1 MNFNRKMEETLRLYE
16 RAIDNFL
23 LSAEEEIKLGR
34 MKKRLLRS
42 PKSFLKKKRKYTSPI
57 LDEKEQKTS
66 KPSPVQGKY
75 SLNPEEVA
83 QFAEQGYLS
92 PQPFPGFQQLE
103 ADMVAELD
111 TIYQRKGTAQ
121 EGLMQHMH
129 IYQPQLCQPFLEHID
144 FFVDQAASIFGA
156 PRGNLMIDTQVFSS
170 RLPAPL
176 HTDFPAEHFFD
187 LTHLPKM
194 LHFHMNLQTG
204 GEDSGLRLFEGT
216 HEEIIFPHYAL
227 RYLLE
232 NEIEVDI
239 DRALKSIVISERSE
253 LKDVTSLSAND
264 TEHLL
269 ILEDHEGREV
279 RIHDFNVGTY
289 LSLLYFKEKHGAAK
303 AANKPISYGQTLGEC
318 VTFNPSIIHYSDV
331 AEETHAKPRFSMAVR
346 VIEIPDARAFKMG
359 PVFANKAFRWFFKTF
374 VGTGMERL
382 AGNCISYEEFMAH
395 LPHRDRLS
403 ESEIKNI
410 LFGDQQVTPQT
421 EVNPAPVMSKDV
433 LLPFISLD
441 SILEL
446 NKRAGF
452 AKPVR
457 AALMAS

>member
-1 MNFNRKMEETLRLYE
+1 MNFSRKIDETIRLYE
-16 RAIDNFL
+16 KAIDSFQ
-23 LSAEEEIKLGR
+23 LSAQEALQLAR
-34 MKKRLLRS
+34 MKKKLQRS
-42 PKSFLKKKRKYTSPI
+42 PGTFLRKKKKYISPI
-57 LDEKEQKTS
+57 LEKNEQKA
-66 KPSPVQGKY
+66 VQTPLTKGKY
-75 SLNPEEVA
+75 SLDSDALA
-83 QFAEQGYLS
+83 QFEKQGYLP

-103 ADMVAELD
+103 AKMIEELNA
-111 TIYQRKGTAQ
+111 IYERKGTAQ

-129 IYQPQLCQPFLEHID
+129 IYQPRLCQPFLEHID

-156 PRGNLMIDTQVFSS
+156 PRENLMIDTQIFSS

-232 NEIEVDI
+232 NKVEVDI

-253 LKDVTSLSAND
+253 LKDVTSLSAKD

-269 ILEDHEGREV
+269 SLQDHEGRLV

-289 LSLLYFKEKHGAAK
+289 LSLLYFKEKHSATKGADT
-303 AANKPISYGQTLGEC
+303 PVSYGRSLGEC

-331 AEETHAKPRFSMAVR
+331 AEETHGKPRFSMAVR

-359 PVFANKAFRWFFKTF
+359 PVFASKTFRWFFKTF

-382 AGNCISYEEFMAH
+382 AGNCTTYEEFMSF
-395 LPHRDRLS
+395 LPHASVLL
-403 ESEIKNI
+403 ESEIKDI
-410 LFGDQQVTPQT
+410 LFGQQKVSPHT
-421 EVNPAPVMSKDV
+421 EINLAPVMCKDV

-446 NKRAGF
+446 NRRARY
-452 AKPVR
+452 AYSSQ
-457 AALMAS
+457 MAIAS

>member
-1 MNFNRKMEETLRLYE
+1 MNFSRKIDETIRLYE
-16 RAIDNFL
+16 RAIDNFQ
-23 LSAEEEIKLGR
+23 LSAEEALKITR
-34 MKKRLLRS
+34 MKNKLKRS
-42 PKSFLKKKRKYTSPI
+42 PGKFLRKKKKYISPI
-57 LDEKEQKTS
+57 LDKNGKKIAQAPNAK
-66 KPSPVQGKY
+66 GKY
-75 SLNPEEVA
+75 SLNSDKLA
-83 QFAEQGYLS
+83 QFEEQGYLP

-103 ADMVAELD
+103 AEMIEELNA
-111 TIYQRKGTAQ
+111 IYQRKGTTQ

-129 IYQPQLCQPFLEHID
+129 IYQPRLCQPFLEHID

-156 PRGNLMIDTQVFSS
+156 PRENLMIDTQIFSS

-204 GEDSGLRLFEGT
+204 GDDSGLRLFEGT

-232 NEIEVDI
+232 NKVDI
-239 DRALKSIVISERSE
+239 DTDRALKSIVISERSE
-253 LKDVTSLSAND
+253 LKDVTSLSAKD

-269 ILEDHEGREV
+269 TLQDHEGKLV

-289 LSLLYFKEKHGAAK
+289 LSLLYFREKHGTTKGADR
-303 AANKPISYGQTLGEC
+303 PVSYGRTLGEC

-331 AEETHAKPRFSMAVR
+331 AEETHGKPRFSMAVR

-359 PVFANKAFRWFFKTF
+359 PVFASKTFRWFFKTF

-382 AGNCISYEEFMAH
+382 AGNCTTYEEFMSF
-395 LPHRDRLS
+395 LPHCSVLS

-410 LFGDQQVTPQT
+410 LFGQQKVSPHT
-421 EVNPAPVMSKDV
+421 EINLAPVMCKEV

-441 SILEL
+441 AILEL
-446 NKRAGF
+446 NRRAGY
-452 AKPVR
+452 ANPVPMV
-457 AALMAS
+457 MAG